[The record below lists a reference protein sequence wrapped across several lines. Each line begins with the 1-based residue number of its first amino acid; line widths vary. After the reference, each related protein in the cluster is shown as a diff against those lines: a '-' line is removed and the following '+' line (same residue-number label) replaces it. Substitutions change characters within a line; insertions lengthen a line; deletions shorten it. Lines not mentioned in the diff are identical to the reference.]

1 MSFYNFHL
9 IGNENDLNNLTFL
22 NYFDINYIPLNN
34 IPYSYFPAS
43 NFNDLINFS
52 DKKYKNCNIKTIN
65 QTQTITL
72 KFGGFYKINDEDEN
86 QLEAGNYKFDFDTTK
101 GSIIFSLQKKQLYI
115 LKLQHLQF

>member
-43 NFNDLINFS
+43 NFPNEAVEAMFAE
-52 DKKYKNCNIKTIN
+52 T
-65 QTQTITL
+65 
-72 KFGGFYKINDEDEN
+72 GFICGKEIVP
-86 QLEAGNYKFDFDTTK
+86 
-101 GSIIFSLQKKQLYI
+101 
-115 LKLQHLQF
+115 